1 MAESYQMTRQKQR
14 VNSSHLIRV
23 GLVLI
28 YLITTVT
35 ASLVVFTRVREM
47 TIVTELLP
55 AFTVADNGPSVNVE
69 YLEGET
75 LPTWTGTERV
85 TILVMGVDERAQSDE
100 KAWRTD
106 TMILVTLDPVT
117 LQAGVLSIPRDLW
130 VEIPTMGYNRINTA
144 HYFGDFYDYPGGGPA
159 LAMRTVERALGIHI
173 DHYVRLNFQAF
184 INLIDQIGGID
195 IDVPETIDD
204 PQYPDYNYGFDP
216 LYIEAGQHHFY
227 GEMALKYARV
237 RHVGQG
243 DFGRARRQQQVL
255 QAVLDKISSPE
266 MLPQLLAR
274 APELYAT
281 AEDSVATGLKL
292 DQIIALAQLANQVDR
307 DTMRFA
313 VIDENCTE
321 NWITPDDAMVLV
333 PIRDRVRVIR
343 DYVLGLADPEAAVN
357 IGEEAATVSV
367 LNGTESPG
375 LAGATAKYLEAN
387 GITVTTYDNADRQ
400 DYDTSLIILNRNKP
414 LTAAQLIKLLRLP
427 QSALV
432 KGENPTAA
440 HDIVVILGQDY
451 VQSLPD
457 TP

>member
-1 MAESYQMTRQKQR
+1 MTRQKQR

>member
-1 MAESYQMTRQKQR
+1 MAESYQTTMQKQR
-14 VNSSHLIRV
+14 VNTSRLIRV

-47 TIVTELLP
+47 TSVSELLP
-55 AFTVADNGPSVNVE
+55 AFTVTDNGPSVNVE

-75 LPTWTGTERV
+75 LPTWMGTERV

-106 TMILVTLDPVT
+106 TMIVATLDPVT

-130 VEIPTMGYNRINTA
+130 VEIPTIGYNRINTA
-144 HYFGDFYDYPGGGPA
+144 HYFGDSYDYPGGGPA

-184 INLIDQIGGID
+184 ISLIDQIGGID

-237 RHVGQG
+237 RHVGDG
-243 DFGRARRQQQVL
+243 DFGRARRQQQVI

-266 MLPQLLAR
+266 MLPQLLSR

-281 AEDSVATGLKL
+281 VEDSVATDLKL

-321 NWITPDDAMVLV
+321 NWTTPDNAMVLV
-333 PIRDRVRVIR
+333 PIRERVREKR
-343 DYVLGLADPEAAVN
+343 DYILGLTNPEEAANVE
-357 IGEEAATVSV
+357 EEAATVSV

-375 LAGATAKYLEAN
+375 LAGATAEYLEAH

-432 KGENPTAA
+432 KGENPTAV
-440 HDIVVILGQDY
+440 HDIVIILGQDY